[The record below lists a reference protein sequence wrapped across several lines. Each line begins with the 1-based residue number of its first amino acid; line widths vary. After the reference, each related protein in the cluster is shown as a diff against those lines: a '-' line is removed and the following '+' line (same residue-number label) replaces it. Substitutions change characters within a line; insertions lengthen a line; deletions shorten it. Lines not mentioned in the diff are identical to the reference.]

1 VATSVSGRPDDLAW
15 RCSSDTFD
23 LNGRAFEN
31 SENWAVL
38 STEGDKPSPRFDVIN
53 HLKNS
58 LKCKRSCSVL
68 IIISFCTE
76 AFIKYNT
83 FICSPFQ
90 TACSSHGRQQNDS
103 LRW

>member
-1 VATSVSGRPDDLAW
+1 MYLSDYCLLRFVQEEELVATSVSGRADDLSW

-53 HLKNS
+53 HLKNGFKLRCS
-58 LKCKRSCSVL
+58 HHYSVSILKPL
-68 IIISFCTE
+68 
-76 AFIKYNT
+76 
-83 FICSPFQ
+83 
-90 TACSSHGRQQNDS
+90 
-103 LRW
+103 